1 MKTQEQLISAYSV
14 ESWESRQM
22 VQQLT
27 LKDYLSS
34 EPNVISARNKLNE
47 AKAALDEINRT
58 LSGSSRASQDTR
70 NLLKKDRDSAAE
82 QVNRLAN
89 LVNQAESNAASYFKK
104 NYERV
109 STTVYQSTVKKLEEA
124 KKKAKTPEVSADIQ
138 ATIDGLKEAIA
149 NPRPYQE
156 PIVKKQIKVDEKGKV
171 VETGSGNQQGQS
183 FEFIQGIQD
192 DIVGAGQ
199 YIVALGDAGRKT
211 LAKELNKVYG
221 LNLPMD
227 GKYSP
232 NLKAAYARALQD
244 RLVRSVDFGR
254 DISTPEFLRI
264 AANEGTYKG
273 KGGGITT
280 TTDTDVDITRK
291 TIGQVE
297 QDIEEIAVKVL
308 GRGISEEDKAEG
320 WYDNLVNSINKMYEK
335 GTKTVTT
342 STSRGGDGRIVSG
355 SKRVTTPSV
364 AEADIDALI
373 ERRLKKNDP
382 ESVGR
387 KERLDFVS
395 WMNKALGD

>member
-1 MKTQEQLISAYSV
+1 
-14 ESWESRQM
+14 M

-27 LKDYLSS
+27 LKDYLGS

-156 PIVKKQIKVDEKGKV
+156 PIVEKQIKVDEKGKV
-171 VETGSGNQQGQS
+171 VETGSGNQQEQS
-183 FEFIQGIQD
+183 YEFIQGIQD
-192 DIVGAGQ
+192 DILGSGQ

-232 NLKAAYARALQD
+232 DLKAAYAKALQD
-244 RLVRSVDFGR
+244 RLIRSVDFGR
-254 DISTPEFLRI
+254 DISTAEFLRI
-264 AANEGTYKG
+264 AAKEGTYKG
-273 KGGGITT
+273 KGSGTTT

-291 TIGQVE
+291 TVGQVN

-308 GRGISEEDKAEG
+308 GRSISEEDKAEG

-335 GTKTVTT
+335 GTKTVTN
-342 STSRGGDGRIVSG
+342 STLRGGDGKIVSG
-355 SKRVTTPSV
+355 SKKVITPSV

-387 KERLDFVS
+387 KERIDFVS

>member
-1 MKTQEQLISAYSV
+1 
-14 ESWESRQM
+14 M

-27 LKDYLSS
+27 LKDYLGS

-124 KKKAKTPEVSADIQ
+124 KKKAKTPEVSEDIQ

-156 PIVKKQIKVDEKGKV
+156 PIVEKQIKVDEKGKV
-171 VETGSGNQQGQS
+171 VETGSGNQQEQS
-183 FEFIQGIQD
+183 YEFIQGIQD
-192 DIVGAGQ
+192 DILGSGQ

-232 NLKAAYARALQD
+232 DLKAAYAKALQD
-244 RLVRSVDFGR
+244 RLIRSVDFGR
-254 DISTPEFLRI
+254 DISTAEFLRI
-264 AANEGTYKG
+264 AAKEGTYKG
-273 KGGGITT
+273 KGGGTTT

-291 TIGQVE
+291 TVGQVN

-308 GRGISEEDKAEG
+308 GRSISEEDKAEG

-335 GTKTVTT
+335 GTKTVTN
-342 STSRGGDGRIVSG
+342 STLRGGDGKIVSG
-355 SKRVTTPSV
+355 SKKVITPSV

-387 KERLDFVS
+387 KERIDFVS

>member
-1 MKTQEQLISAYSV
+1 
-14 ESWESRQM
+14 M

-27 LKDYLSS
+27 LKDYLGS

-156 PIVKKQIKVDEKGKV
+156 PIVEKQIKVDEKGKV
-171 VETGSGNQQGQS
+171 VETGSGNQQEQS
-183 FEFIQGIQD
+183 YEFIQGIQD
-192 DIVGAGQ
+192 DILGSGQ

-232 NLKAAYARALQD
+232 DLKAAYAKALQD
-244 RLVRSVDFGR
+244 RLIRSVDFGR
-254 DISTPEFLRI
+254 DISTAEFLII
-264 AANEGTYKG
+264 AAKEGTYKG
-273 KGGGITT
+273 KGGGTTT

-291 TIGQVE
+291 TVGQVN

-308 GRGISEEDKAEG
+308 GRSISEEDKAEG

-335 GTKTVTT
+335 GTKTVTN
-342 STSRGGDGRIVSG
+342 STLRGGDGKIVSG
-355 SKRVTTPSV
+355 SKKVITPSV

-387 KERLDFVS
+387 KERIDFVS

>member
-1 MKTQEQLISAYSV
+1 
-14 ESWESRQM
+14 M

-27 LKDYLSS
+27 LKDYLNS

-58 LSGSSRASQDTR
+58 LSGSSRASQDVR

-104 NYERV
+104 NYEKV

-124 KKKAKTPEVSADIQ
+124 KKKTRTPEVAADIQ

-156 PIVKKQIKVDEKGKV
+156 PTVKNQIKVDEKGKV
-171 VETGSGNQQGQS
+171 VKTAEGQEQGQS
-183 FEFIQGIQD
+183 YEFVDNIKD

-221 LNLPMD
+221 LNLPID

-232 NLKAAYARALQD
+232 DLKTAYSRALQD
-244 RLVRSVDFGR
+244 RLNRSVDFGR
-254 DISTPEFLRI
+254 DISTAEFLRI

-273 KGGGITT
+273 KSGGITT

-308 GRGISEEDKAEG
+308 GRSISKEDKAES
-320 WYDNLVNSINKMYEK
+320 WYNDLVSSINKMYEK

-355 SKRVTTPSV
+355 SKRVITPSV

-373 ERRLKKNDP
+373 ERRLRKNDP

>member
-1 MKTQEQLISAYSV
+1 
-14 ESWESRQM
+14 M

-27 LKDYLSS
+27 LKDYLGS

-156 PIVKKQIKVDEKGKV
+156 PIVEKQIKVDEKGKV
-171 VETGSGNQQGQS
+171 VETGSGNQQEQS
-183 FEFIQGIQD
+183 YEFIQGIQD
-192 DIVGAGQ
+192 DILGSGQ

-232 NLKAAYARALQD
+232 DLKAAYAKALQD
-244 RLVRSVDFGR
+244 RLIRSVDFGR

-264 AANEGTYKG
+264 AAKEGTYKG
-273 KGGGITT
+273 KGSGTTT

-291 TIGQVE
+291 TVGQVN

-308 GRGISEEDKAEG
+308 GRSISEEDKAEG

-335 GTKTVTT
+335 GTKTVTN
-342 STSRGGDGRIVSG
+342 STLRGGDGKIVSG
-355 SKRVTTPSV
+355 SKKVITPSV

-387 KERLDFVS
+387 KERIDFVS

>member
-1 MKTQEQLISAYSV
+1 
-14 ESWESRQM
+14 M

-27 LKDYLSS
+27 LKDYLNS

-58 LSGSSRASQDTR
+58 LSGSSRASQDVR

-104 NYERV
+104 NYEKV

-124 KKKAKTPEVSADIQ
+124 KKKTKTPEVAADIQ

-156 PIVKKQIKVDEKGKV
+156 PIIKSQIKVDEKGKIV
-171 VETGSGNQQGQS
+171 KTAEGQEQGQS
-183 FEFIQGIQD
+183 QDFVNSIQD
-192 DIVGAGQ
+192 DLLNSRQ
-199 YIVALGDAGRKT
+199 YIAALGDAGRKR
-211 LAKELNKVYG
+211 LAKEINKAYG
-221 LNLPMD
+221 SNLPID

-232 NLKAAYARALQD
+232 DLRDAYIKVLTD
-244 RLVRSVDFGR
+244 RLDKSIAYGR
-254 DISTPEFLRI
+254 DISTPEFLRV
-264 AANEGTYKG
+264 AANEGTYKDRS
-273 KGGGITT
+273 GGITT
-280 TTDTDVDITRK
+280 KTDTDVTITRK

-308 GRGISEEDKAEG
+308 GRSISEEDKAES
-320 WYDNLVNSINKMYEK
+320 WYNNLVSSINKMYEK

-342 STSRGGDGRIVSG
+342 STSRGGDGRIISG

-373 ERRLKKNDP
+373 ERRLRKNDP

>member
-1 MKTQEQLISAYSV
+1 
-14 ESWESRQM
+14 M

-27 LKDYLSS
+27 LKDYLGS

-124 KKKAKTPEVSADIQ
+124 KKKAKTPEVSEDIQ

-149 NPRPYQE
+149 NP
-156 PIVKKQIKVDEKGKV
+156 IVEKQIKVDEKGKV
-171 VETGSGNQQGQS
+171 VETGSGNQQEQS
-183 FEFIQGIQD
+183 YEFIQGIQD
-192 DIVGAGQ
+192 DILGSGQ

-232 NLKAAYARALQD
+232 DLKAAYAKALQD
-244 RLVRSVDFGR
+244 RLIRSVDFGR
-254 DISTPEFLRI
+254 DISTAEFLRI
-264 AANEGTYKG
+264 AAKEGTYKG
-273 KGGGITT
+273 KGGGTTT

-291 TIGQVE
+291 TVGQVN

-308 GRGISEEDKAEG
+308 GRSISEEDKAEG

-335 GTKTVTT
+335 GTKTVTN
-342 STSRGGDGRIVSG
+342 STLRGGDGKIVSG
-355 SKRVTTPSV
+355 SKKVITPSV

-387 KERLDFVS
+387 KERIDFVS

>member
-1 MKTQEQLISAYSV
+1 
-14 ESWESRQM
+14 M

-27 LKDYLSS
+27 LKDYLGS

-82 QVNRLAN
+82 QVNRLDN

-156 PIVKKQIKVDEKGKV
+156 PIVEKQIKVDEKGKV
-171 VETGSGNQQGQS
+171 VETGSGNQQEQS
-183 FEFIQGIQD
+183 YEFIQGIQD
-192 DIVGAGQ
+192 DILGSGQ

-232 NLKAAYARALQD
+232 DLKAAYAKALQD
-244 RLVRSVDFGR
+244 RLIRSVDFGR
-254 DISTPEFLRI
+254 DISTAEFLRI
-264 AANEGTYKG
+264 AAKEGTYKG
-273 KGGGITT
+273 KGGGTTT

-291 TIGQVE
+291 TVGQVN

-308 GRGISEEDKAEG
+308 GRSISEEDKAEG

-335 GTKTVTT
+335 GTKTVTN
-342 STSRGGDGRIVSG
+342 STLRGGDGKIVSG
-355 SKRVTTPSV
+355 SKKVITPSV

-387 KERLDFVS
+387 KERIDFVS